1 MSHEEIKGVV
11 GEVAGKIQKTVGEL
25 SGDDKMQLEGAAR
38 EVAGKAKAKYG
49 EAVDDVRDLASRKP
63 IAAIAMGVGVGFLLG
78 ALFARRP

>member
-25 SGDDKMQLEGAAR
+25 SGDDKMELEGAAR

-49 EAVDDVRDLASRKP
+49 RAVDEVRDLASRQP
-63 IAAIAMGVGVGFLLG
+63 IGAIAMGAGVGFLLG
-78 ALFARRP
+78 VLFARRP

>member
-11 GEVAGKIQKTVGEL
+11 GEVAGKVQKTVGEL
-25 SGDDKMQLEGAAR
+25 TGDEQMQLEGAAR

-49 EAVDDVRDLASRKP
+49 EAVGEVRELASRKP
-63 IAAIAMGVGVGFLLG
+63 IAAIAIGAGVGFLLG